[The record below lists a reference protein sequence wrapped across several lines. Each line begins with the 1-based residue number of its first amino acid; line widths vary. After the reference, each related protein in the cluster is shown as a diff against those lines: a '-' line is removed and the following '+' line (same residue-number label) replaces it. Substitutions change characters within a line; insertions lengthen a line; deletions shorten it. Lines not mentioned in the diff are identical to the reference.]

1 MTRKETEMDTWAF
14 GIIGVS
20 TLLYFVSKK
29 NVTFLFTLG
38 VGCGLLV
45 GALWAAAI
53 IAGVLR

>member
-1 MTRKETEMDTWAF
+1 MDTWAF

-38 VGCGLLV
+38 VGCGLLA

>member
-1 MTRKETEMDTWAF
+1 MDTWAF